1 MPRPWI
7 SAAAALALACAA
19 SNALAE
25 DASPIV
31 VEKPASPP
39 LMVVSGVM
47 LSLAAPATVAGAVLT
62 LHRSA
67 ECDTPGRE
75 TAEDPAT
82 HPIAPCTPASGLSGA
97 QTAGVALLAAG
108 GGLFAV
114 GIPLWMF
121 ASRPTKHEVARA
133 KPPVLAVGPSS
144 VRLSFAF

>member
-7 SAAAALALACAA
+7 SAAVALAVACAA
-19 SNALAE
+19 SNAHAE
-25 DASPIV
+25 DAPPIV
-31 VEKPASPP
+31 VERPASPP

-67 ECDTPGRE
+67 ECDTPGRD
-75 TAEDPAT
+75 TREDPAT
-82 HPIAPCTPASGLSGA
+82 HFVPPCAPASGLSGA

-108 GGLFAV
+108 GALFAV

-121 ASRPTKHEVARA
+121 ASRPMPHEVATA